1 MVIYIM
7 KYLYVS
13 RKDLDGFCSVEDH
26 MIGDFIYNGE
36 RFYCTKLTDINKTRN
51 QTRFDFI
58 LKSYNFNIIL
68 AHVEHDDINLFMKWR
83 NRYFPN
89 IETHVNVYK
98 TEDKDES
105 LYLLN
110 TDNDLNVIG
119 YFFKKFVPVLSL
131 ITSMADIPAV

>member
-1 MVIYIM
+1 M

-13 RKDLDGFCSVEDH
+13 RKALDGICSVQDH

-68 AHVEHDDINLFMKWR
+68 AHVEHDDINIFMEWR

-89 IETHVNVYK
+89 METHVNV
-98 TEDKDES
+98 
-105 LYLLN
+105 
-110 TDNDLNVIG
+110 
-119 YFFKKFVPVLSL
+119 
-131 ITSMADIPAV
+131 